1 MKKNSKKYKVRDRN
15 FILSLVSIMI
25 SFGVLIFS
33 VWNSYEQDKKVAY
46 PYLELKLLS
55 SDKLDFII
63 QNIGN
68 GVAKE
73 IEIQYKINLE
83 NYDKDENG
91 FFMQYSSTKK
101 YYIDSKTLEFK
112 EEETF
117 SLKVGDKNLVKIN
130 HNIKSLINLFLENK
144 ITLKEIKNKEIFSI
158 TIKYLDLSD
167 RKYECKYIYKLEE
180 YVNVEEKDIKL
191 IVYKLIRKN

>member
-1 MKKNSKKYKVRDRN
+1 MKNSKKNKIRDRN
-15 FILSLVSIMI
+15 FFLSLLSLII
-25 SFGVLIFS
+25 SFGVLTFS
-33 VWNSYEQDKKVAY
+33 IWNSYEQDKKVAY

-83 NYDKDENG
+83 NYAKDEDD
-91 FFMQYSSTKK
+91 FFMQYSPTKK
-101 YYIDSKTLEFK
+101 YYIDNEILNLK

-117 SLKVGDKNLVKIN
+117 SLKVGDKNLVKVN
-130 HNIKSLINLFLENK
+130 YNIKGLIDLFLENK

-158 TIKYLDLSD
+158 TIKYLDLFD

-180 YVNVEEKDIKL
+180 YVNVEKKDIKL
-191 IVYKLIRKN
+191 VVYKLIRKN